1 MKNGLIIALSL
12 VLIMLTLNG
21 FAQDY
26 MKWGIPENATLRL
39 GKGRIYDLKHS
50 PNGDLIAVASS
61 IGVWIYDADSGKEI
75 RLLQKHSDWVSS
87 LAFSPNGKMLASCG
101 PDGIHLWDSHT
112 GQYLSTLIQT
122 EHTEHLVFFPDGRT
136 LVSTSDRIIRFWDV
150 ANRTI
155 SKTLTG
161 HTWRILS
168 LAVSPNGKT
177 VVSGS
182 HVGGSQ
188 QKSNG
193 LRWWDVETGRTMF
206 FSKNAGTV
214 TALAFSPD
222 GKILAC
228 ADSSLTS
235 GTNPVIYLFD
245 CNNGEI
251 LKTLRG
257 YKATI
262 KALTFSPNGEILAS
276 CGYDDTIRL
285 WEPHSGRH
293 LYTFRGHTDGVKTLS
308 FSPDN
313 KTLVSGGEDG
323 TIRFWDTST
332 KQQRLSISGHWL
344 GDVDALAF
352 STDGKTLVSGIPHAT
367 IHKWD
372 ISTGQLKSTLTGNY
386 GERILAFDIN
396 RDLFASRSSYLEKND
411 KIYIRHIDTGKSRS
425 SMEIDKFSYKEKA
438 TFSHDG
444 GTLVLTDLGIGEK
457 GGRAKVKFWETFS
470 QRLKFD
476 FVPNENPEVSKRYPN
491 DDRVTA
497 LASSPDSTLLA
508 IATGKITQRVSIWKF
523 GTNEFIRLCPAGYG
537 FLMCDALA
545 FSNDSKTLAIGDSW
559 DIRLIEVDTGHLITT
574 LSKHNRG
581 VRALA
586 FSPNG
591 KILASGSQDG
601 TILIW
606 DLDKVMKSR

>member
-101 PDGIHLWDSHT
+101 PDGIHLWDPHT
-112 GQYLSTLIQT
+112 GQHLSNLKDK
-122 EHTEHLVFFPDGRT
+122 ELLARTEHLVFFPDGRT

-161 HTWRILS
+161 HTWQILS

-182 HVGGSQ
+182 LVIEQ
-188 QKSNG
+188 QQSNG

-206 FSKNAGTV
+206 FSTNVGTV

-222 GKILAC
+222 RKILAC

-235 GTNPVIYLFD
+235 GDDPVIYLFD
-245 CNNGEI
+245 GSNGEI

-257 YKATI
+257 HKDKITKLA
-262 KALTFSPNGEILAS
+262 FSPDGKMLVSSAW
-276 CGYDDTIRL
+276 DDTIHL
-285 WEPHSGRH
+285 WDPHSGRNIH
-293 LYTFRGHTDGVKTLS
+293 IFRGHTDGVQTLS
-308 FSPDN
+308 FSPDGE
-313 KTLVSGGEDG
+313 TFVSGSDDG
-323 TIRFWDTST
+323 TIRFWGTST
-332 KQQRLSISGHWL
+332 KQQRFSISGHWPR
-344 GDVDALAF
+344 VDALAF
-352 STDGKTLVSGIPHAT
+352 STDGKTLVSGIPHTT

-411 KIYIRHIDTGKSRS
+411 KIYIRHIDTGKSQS
-425 SMEIDKFSYKEKA
+425 SMEIDKFSYEEKA

-457 GGRAKVKFWETFS
+457 GGRAKVKFWETFY
-470 QRLKFD
+470 QRLEFE
-476 FVPNENPEVSKRYPN
+476 FVPHENPKVSKRSL
-491 DDRVTA
+491 DHEGVTA
-497 LASSPDSTLLA
+497 LTSSQDSNLLA
-508 IATGKITQRVSIWKF
+508 LATGSAVSLWKF
-523 GTNEFIRLCPAGYG
+523 GTNEFIRLYPADEYG

-581 VRALA
+581 VKALA

-606 DLDKVMKSR
+606 DLDKVMKSQ